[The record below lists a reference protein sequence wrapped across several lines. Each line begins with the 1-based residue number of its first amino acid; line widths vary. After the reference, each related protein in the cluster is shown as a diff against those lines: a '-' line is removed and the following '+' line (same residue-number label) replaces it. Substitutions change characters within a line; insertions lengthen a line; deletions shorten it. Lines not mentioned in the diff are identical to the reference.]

1 MSESFQSDPLPPSEP
16 GTAARRRA
24 HLSSLFLGWLRDVVI
39 AVALALVIIA
49 FVYQPVKVEG
59 TSMAPHLSDQE
70 RIFINKFVYQF
81 EPIRRGDIVVFRY
94 PRNPNKSFIKRV
106 VGLPGEVVEIRR
118 GLVYINGQLL
128 REDYLPIAEL
138 DPHSFPTTWLPPD
151 HYFVLG
157 DHRRNS
163 NDSRTWGT
171 VQRNFIYGK
180 AVFAYWPPNRFG
192 PIATPDGQE

>member
-1 MSESFQSDPLPPSEP
+1 MSESSQRDPLLPGEP
-16 GTAARRRA
+16 VTAARGRS
-24 HLSSLFLGWLRDVVI
+24 HLSSLFIGWLRDVVI

-106 VGLPGEVVEIRR
+106 VGLPGELVEIRR

-128 REDYLPIAEL
+128 REEYLPDAEL
-138 DPHSFPTTWLPPD
+138 DSHSFPTTWLPPA

-171 VQRNFIYGK
+171 VQRDFIYGK
-180 AVFAYWPPNRFG
+180 AVFAYWPPERFG
-192 PIATPDGQE
+192 PIATPAGQD